1 MYIRVSK
8 TIAKFINKT
17 AKELGFKAHA
27 EVITLPYQTYSLH
40 TGENVV
46 DASFN
51 GDYDYE
57 TREFKVIMVTYPDE
71 YYACPR
77 YLTTMGLSNAF
88 KNSGVTDVDG
98 LKEWFRDM
106 LEV

>member
-27 EVITLPYQTYSLH
+27 EVVDLSYQNYPVL
-40 TGENVV
+40 TGESPF
-46 DASFN
+46 DAHFY
-51 GDYDYE
+51 GDYNYD
-57 TREFKVIMVTYPDE
+57 TAGFKAIMVTYPDE

-77 YLTTMGLSNAF
+77 YLTTMGLTRFF
-88 KNSGVTDVDG
+88 KSYGATDMDS
-98 LKEWFRDM
+98 LKEMFRDM
-106 LEV
+106 LEI

>member
-27 EVITLPYQTYSLH
+27 EVVDLSYQNYSVL
-40 TGENVV
+40 TGESVF
-46 DASFN
+46 DASFY
-51 GDYDYE
+51 GDYNYD
-57 TREFKVIMVTYPDE
+57 TAGFKAILVTYPDE

-106 LEV
+106 LEI